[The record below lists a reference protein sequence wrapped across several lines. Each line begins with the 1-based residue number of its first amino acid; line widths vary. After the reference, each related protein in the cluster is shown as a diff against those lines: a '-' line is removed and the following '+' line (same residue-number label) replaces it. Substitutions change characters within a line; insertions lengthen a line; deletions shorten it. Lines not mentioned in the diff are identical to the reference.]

1 MSANLGRPQ
10 VDEHTIKQKNTSY
23 RLNFDDA
30 EEFVAP
36 RMTEIGVHLFF
47 VMNDMSHLHQLAA
60 KCLFQVF
67 FHPYYVEDAVPSKLH
82 QSLCVS
88 VSRVT
93 ISIT

>member
-60 KCLFQVF
+60 KCLLF
-67 FHPYYVEDAVPSKLH
+67 FSTHIMWRMLFPASYTKAYALV
-82 QSLCVS
+82 
-88 VSRVT
+88 
-93 ISIT
+93 